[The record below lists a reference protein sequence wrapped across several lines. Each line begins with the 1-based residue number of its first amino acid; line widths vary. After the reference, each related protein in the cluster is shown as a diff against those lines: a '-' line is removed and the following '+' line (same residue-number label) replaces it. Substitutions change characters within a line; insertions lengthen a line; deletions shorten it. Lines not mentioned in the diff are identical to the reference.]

1 MYRSVNALTEKFK
14 YEEVLSM
21 KAPLLTMNDGHE
33 IPTIG
38 LGTYQI
44 RGGSG
49 LDQVLTAI
57 QSGYRLLDTS
67 TNYDSEGVVGEAI
80 RRSGIPR
87 SEFFVT
93 TKLPGKYH
101 HYEDALSMIQES
113 LFRMGLEY
121 FDLYLIHWPLP
132 KRGLYVEAWEALIRA
147 QKMGL
152 IRSIGVSNF
161 EPEHLD
167 KIIDKTGVTP
177 AVNQI
182 EIHPYW
188 VQKRMLEENK
198 KRGILTEAWSPMGRG
213 NDALQEPIITELAT
227 KYKKTSGQIVL
238 RWHID
243 RGILPI
249 PKSRDFI
256 HQRENLNIF
265 DFELTQEEIEQINSL
280 EKSDGRIDN
289 QDPNEYEEFE

>member
-1 MYRSVNALTEKFK
+1 MDIPSYIL
-14 YEEVLSM
+14 
-21 KAPLLTMNDGHE
+21 NDGHR
-33 IPTIG
+33 IPAVG

-44 RGGSG
+44 RGGQG
-49 LDQVLTAI
+49 LDQILTAI
-57 QSGYRLLDTS
+57 QDGYRLLDTS
-67 TNYDSEGVVGEAI
+67 TNYDSEGIVGEAI

-87 SEFFVT
+87 ADFFVT

-101 HYEDALSMIQES
+101 HYEDALMMIQES
-113 LFRMGLEY
+113 LYRMGLDY

-132 KRGLYVEAWEALIRA
+132 KRGLYVEAWQALVTA

-167 KIIDKTGVTP
+167 KIIEETGVTP

-188 VQKRMLEENK
+188 VQERMVKENK
-198 KRGILTEAWSPMGRG
+198 ERGILTEAWSPLGRG
-213 NDALQEPIITELAT
+213 SDALREEIVQNLAKKYEKEPAQII
-227 KYKKTSGQIVL
+227 L
-238 RWHID
+238 RWHYQ

-249 PKSRDFI
+249 PKSRNLI
-256 HQRENLNIF
+256 HQRENLAIF
-265 DFELTQEEIEQINSL
+265 DFELTQEEIKQINQL
-280 EKSDGRIDN
+280 NQPDGRIDD
-289 QDPNEYEEFE
+289 QDPNEYEEFD

>member
-1 MYRSVNALTEKFK
+1 M
-14 YEEVLSM
+14 M
-21 KAPLLTMNDGHE
+21 KVPLITMNDGHQ
-33 IPTIG
+33 IPAIG

-44 RGGSG
+44 RGGAG

-57 QSGYRLLDTS
+57 QDGYRLLDTS
-67 TNYDSEGVVGEAI
+67 TNYDSEGIVGEAI

-101 HYEDALSMIQES
+101 HYEDALMMIQES
-113 LFRMGLEY
+113 LFRMGLDY

-132 KRGLYVEAWEALIRA
+132 KRGLYVEAWQALVTA

-167 KIIDKTGVTP
+167 KIIEKTGMTP

-188 VQKRMLEENK
+188 VQERMVRANEQ
-198 KRGILTEAWSPMGRG
+198 RGIVSEAWSPLGRG
-213 NDALQEPIITELAT
+213 SDALKESVIVELAE
-227 KYKKTSGQIVL
+227 KYDKTPAQIIL
-238 RWHID
+238 RWHGQ
-243 RGILPI
+243 RGIIPI
-249 PKSRDFI
+249 PKSRNLQ
-256 HQRENLNIF
+256 HQRENLAID
-265 DFELTQEEIEQINSL
+265 DFELSQTEIERINLL
-280 EKSDGRIDN
+280 EKPDGRIDG